1 MCGSNRSLPRFLAGG
16 LRSLGVQSVRRDAT
30 LRCMFSRAFFTGMLT
45 LVMAFLPGFLRAG
58 AEVASPSKDLNIVEY
73 TMELKVPGADGWSY
87 VDIHLYAIDDGTD
100 MESREAEGRAAMLAR
115 FPGAVEV
122 KPAGVAAA
130 FKLFSTPVRW
140 PQPSA
145 TWLYNGDDTT
155 PAMPAD
161 SALEAIQKGA
171 AGWNNAGGSGFH
183 FDYLGPTTTPTGCN
197 GNVALYAKDGEN
209 VVGWGHIV
217 GGYLGYSCHRHGRS
231 HVPGTPYF
239 AIEEI
244 DIIFEP
250 LAAYSAAQL
259 QALALHEFGH
269 ALGLDHTEPAACPGK
284 AMCAGADADDFTEP
298 QQDDIFGVIALYGVA
313 PEPTPTV
320 PPPSER
326 PYRVVGPQVARD

>member
-1 MCGSNRSLPRFLAGG
+1 MLPLGLLAFAVAVLFGAVNHPAAAATSPPGLSL
-16 LRSLGVQSVRRDAT
+16 
-30 LRCMFSRAFFTGMLT
+30 
-45 LVMAFLPGFLRAG
+45 
-58 AEVASPSKDLNIVEY
+58 VEY
-73 TMELKVPGADGWSY
+73 TMELKVPGPDGWSY
-87 VDIHLYAIDDGTD
+87 GDIHLYAIDDGGD
-100 MESREAEGRAAMLAR
+100 MDVREAEGKAAMLAR
-115 FPGAVEV
+115 FPGAVAVE
-122 KPAGVAAA
+122 PAEVAAA
-130 FKLFSTPVRW
+130 FKLFATPVRW

-145 TWLYNGDDTT
+145 TWLYNGQGST

-209 VVGWGHIV
+209 VVGWGHIA
-217 GGYLGYSCHRHGRS
+217 GGYLGYSCHWRGS
-231 HVPGTPYF
+231 SLVPGTPYF

-244 DIIFEP
+244 DIVFEP
-250 LAAYSAAQL
+250 LWAYSAAEL

-269 ALGLDHTEPAACPGK
+269 ALGLDHTEAGACPGK
-284 AMCAGADADDFTEP
+284 AMCAGTDADDFTEP
-298 QQDDIFGVIALYGVA
+298 QRDDIFGVIALYGVA